1 MDAVVL
7 AAVFHL
13 PLFRIDLP
21 QILPGLG
28 GNFSWEEYSR
38 FLIVSIDKKCQQFSF
53 LIHGGS
59 TVSPWGNFLGR
70 LLEGSKSIA
79 EFERRKSVT
88 GKKHMRVV
96 LMLCDLN

>member
-38 FLIVSIDKKCQQFSF
+38 FLIVSIDKKYQQFSF

-59 TVSPWGNFLGR
+59 TISPKGKLFGENVE
-70 LLEGSKSIA
+70 EGQLRNLREEK
-79 EFERRKSVT
+79 V
-88 GKKHMRVV
+88 
-96 LMLCDLN
+96 